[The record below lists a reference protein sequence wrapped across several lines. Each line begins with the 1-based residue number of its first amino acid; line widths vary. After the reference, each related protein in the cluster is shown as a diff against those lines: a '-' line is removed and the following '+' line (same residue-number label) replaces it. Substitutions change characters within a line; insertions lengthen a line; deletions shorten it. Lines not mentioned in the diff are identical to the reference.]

1 MNGGRKALFC
11 CEGKIKIMHA
21 TPTDAA
27 TVMLLRSHSNAD
39 TKEVEI
45 LMVLRNR
52 KSRFVPGYHVYP
64 GGILDPEDYEPGI
77 ERFCRGIGRK
87 QASEILPDMS
97 RPEKAL
103 GAWVAGIR
111 ETFEEVGMLIAE
123 RKDGSP
129 VTIRTEEERN
139 RFCDYRR
146 ALNTGKM
153 KFHQMLEKEDLIL
166 PLDRLYYFSHWI
178 TPEPLPLRYDV
189 RFFVTEAPEG
199 QAVIHDGVELTEHLW
214 LSPSRA
220 LEEYEQGKIGMVL
233 PQIMTLV
240 DISRFKT
247 VEEAVT
253 SAKTRRVPA
262 NLTKIKRINDD
273 DVEVMPDGTVFER
286 RPPVYSWPDKQ

>member
-1 MNGGRKALFC
+1 
-11 CEGKIKIMHA
+11 MHA

-146 ALNTGKM
+146 ALNKGKM